1 MVRSLIYLGAAVL
14 FFVIGLSL
22 VWLPFPAGFPFF
34 ALALGFLVAG
44 SRRAAGMLLASRRRL
59 ATLDRTIDWVEQRGG
74 RRIART
80 LRRTRPG
87 RLPRRVDAADDA
99 AIR

>member
-1 MVRSLIYLGAAVL
+1 MVRSVIYLGAALL
-14 FFVIGLSL
+14 FLVIGLSL

-44 SRRAAGMLLASRRRL
+44 SRRAAGMVLASRRRV
-59 ATLDRTIDWVEQRGG
+59 ARLDRTINWVEKRGG
-74 RRIART
+74 RRVAKV

-87 RLPRRVDAADDA
+87 RLPRRADSSDDPVVP
-99 AIR
+99 